1 MCCCVSN
8 FIRRG
13 KTSRGARETKKISK
27 IKKKDNKSKT
37 RAKTKRRFEI
47 LRTDSKRDERQI
59 FSKTRAKNTK
69 GDSRFY
75 ERQQTRRLRQ
85 IFERKQTQFFTP
97 FSKCSASIAV
107 LKIHDKP
114 LPYYWEKQTEKTFSS
129 HGGHFAIDPPTKRS
143 PFSDETKDDAT
154 HFVNAIY
161 FFEFFVFFFAR
172 TEADGVLLSKMG
184 IHPRGE
190 ERW

>member
-1 MCCCVSN
+1 MKCCCVSN

-13 KTSRGARETKKISK
+13 KTSRRSSK
-27 IKKKDNKSKT
+27 GQKRSQKKDNKQDKSKNLKEIFRDFT
-37 RAKTKRRFEI
+37 RDNKLLRRDKF
-47 LRTDSKRDERQI
+47 LRENK
-59 FSKTRAKNTK
+59 
-69 GDSRFY
+69 
-75 ERQQTRRLRQ
+75 
-85 IFERKQTQFFTP
+85 QFFTP

>member
-1 MCCCVSN
+1 MRMEWSVLLCIKFYPKRQDFKRS
-8 FIRRG
+8 
-13 KTSRGARETKKISK
+13 SRDKKDLK
-27 IKKKDNKSKT
+27 NKKKRQQKQDESKNKE
-37 RAKTKRRFEI
+37 EI
-47 LRTDSKRDERQI
+47 RDFTD
-59 FSKTRAKNTK
+59 
-69 GDSRFY
+69 
-75 ERQQTRRLRQ
+75 RQQTRRLRQ

-172 TEADGVLLSKMG
+172 TEADGVVLSKMG

>member
-1 MCCCVSN
+1 MRMEWSVVVYQILSEEA
-8 FIRRG
+8 RLHG
-13 KTSRGARETKKISK
+13 GARRDKKDL
-27 IKKKDNKSKT
+27 KKKTTSKT
-37 RAKTKRRFEI
+37 RAKTKEI
-47 LRTDSKRDERQI
+47 RD
-59 FSKTRAKNTK
+59 FT
-69 GDSRFY
+69 
-75 ERQQTRRLRQ
+75 RQQTRRDKFLR
-85 IFERKQTQFFTP
+85 ENKQFFTP

-129 HGGHFAIDPPTKRS
+129 HGGHFAIDPPAKRS